1 MLQDI
6 RFALRQLRRTPV
18 FAVVTVLTFGLGM
31 GANAAVF
38 SVMNAVVLKLLP
50 VAEADRLVFL
60 HISRQP
66 NNGSQAGFDDTS
78 SLSYPVFEQLRAE
91 RRVFSDLMAYVP
103 LGLNQVAVR
112 YGTEAEAAVADMVTG
127 NFFSG
132 LRVTMER
139 GRSFTMD
146 DEEQHTQ
153 NAVISYGYW
162 ARRLGRRAD
171 AIGKCA
177 LRQRCPLHDRRH
189 HRAGIRGAWPRTR
202 DRCLVPDSAAA
213 GAEALGTCA

>member
-1 MLQDI
+1 MGP
-6 RFALRQLRRTPV
+6 RPVSTTRR
-18 FAVVTVLTFGLGM
+18 
-31 GANAAVF
+31 
-38 SVMNAVVLKLLP
+38 
-50 VAEADRLVFL
+50 RC
-60 HISRQP
+60 H
-66 NNGSQAGFDDTS
+66 
-78 SLSYPVFEQLRAE
+78 PVFEQLRAE
-91 RRVFSDLMAYVP
+91 RRVFSDLITYVP

-171 AIGKCA
+171 AIGSA
-177 LRQRCPLHDRRH
+177 LFVKGVPFTIVGITGPEFVGLGRGRATDVWCPIQLRPELKPWDVRLS
-189 HRAGIRGAWPRTR
+189 RATPST
-202 DRCLVPDSAAA
+202 AAPT
-213 GAEALGTCA
+213 GGS